1 MKRRVKFLLVAVALV
16 AVCLLLLFVL
26 PSRALTKGHAELLF
40 ELHRERFEEAAS
52 LTIQQGSGSGVR
64 TPPGVDDLD
73 LHGTYSGC
81 VEFSMGGF
89 GLVPSSTYWGVI
101 YATEDTPVGW
111 GGLEME
117 YTWDGHGWRWREE
130 NGDNRS
136 YVTKLDDHWYLYE
149 MSF

>member
-1 MKRRVKFLLVAVALV
+1 MKRRVKFLLIAMAVIVA
-16 AVCLLLLFVL
+16 CLLLMFVV
-26 PSRALTKGHAELLF
+26 PSRALSKGHAEILF
-40 ELHRERFEEAAS
+40 ELHRGRFEEAALS
-52 LTIQQGSGSGVR
+52 ALQQGSKHGVG
-64 TPPGVDDLD
+64 TPPGVASLD
-73 LHGTYSGC
+73 AYETHSGC

-101 YATEDTPVGW
+101 YTTEDTPVGW

-117 YTWDGHGWRWREE
+117 YTWDGHGWFWQEE
-130 NGDNRS
+130 IGDNRS